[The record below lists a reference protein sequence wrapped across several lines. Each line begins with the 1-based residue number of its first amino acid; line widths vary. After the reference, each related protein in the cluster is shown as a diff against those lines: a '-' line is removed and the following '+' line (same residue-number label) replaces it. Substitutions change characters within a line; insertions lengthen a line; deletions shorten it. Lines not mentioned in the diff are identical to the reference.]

1 MQSKALRPFILLPTV
16 LAISV
21 AAGLAQAAST
31 ASPNAPNVKPAW
43 LGPIIAKSYD
53 GVTDD
58 LLTAGLGAAGLAS
71 AVAPPV
77 SSPPTAGE
85 LRKLVIYANYR
96 ALIDTSPNGGYRSL
110 FGPNID
116 LAGEDTL
123 GEGKIAG
130 KEYLAFAKNVA
141 GVKNVTL
148 LVQVPTSFDPANPCI
163 IAAPS
168 SGSRGVYGAIGTTGE
183 WALKHGCAVAYT
195 DKGTGSGGHDLQSD
209 RVTLIDGTLSTAAK
223 AGKNA
228 YFAAN
233 LSAPQRAAYLGT
245 HPYRFAMKHAHS
257 GDNPE
262 RIWGRAT
269 VNAVEF
275 AFYVLNEQYGTTAPG
290 KAKGKGKGLDNK
302 KKMKV
307 FTSDNTLVMAAS
319 VSNGGGAVL
328 AAAEDDHR
336 HLIDGIVA
344 VEPQINLKL
353 DPAVSVSRGG
363 IPVSAFGLPL
373 YDYIT
378 FANLYQACAAL
389 APSIKL
395 NSPFNGVSATFGG
408 NRCTAL
414 TNAGLISGVTVDEQA
429 ESALAALR
437 SHGWEVD
444 SDLLHASHYTF
455 SVAPAVSLTYANAY
469 RRAKVTQN
477 LCQFSMA
484 TTNGLGAPAAPA
496 ADPMPTLWSLNNG
509 VPPSTGINLV
519 AEGALNGPIRE
530 PLAQSA
536 STGLQDYNYDG
547 ASCLRALLD
556 DEAVEEGIEQVKVK
570 GDLGG
575 RPTLIVH
582 GRADNLVPVNHTSRP
597 YLGLNNLVE
606 GGGSKLSYIEV
617 TNAQHFEAFLP
628 LPGYDSRF
636 IPLHYYAG
644 KAMDLMLNHLRSGTP
659 LPPSQVVRTT
669 PRGGVPGSAPLV
681 TQETNLPDIAPAP
694 LAADLI
700 TVSQGA
706 VNVPD

>member
-1 MQSKALRPFILLPTV
+1 M
-16 LAISV
+16 
-21 AAGLAQAAST
+21 AG
-31 ASPNAPNVKPAW
+31 
-43 LGPIIAKSYD
+43 G
-53 GVTDD
+53 
-58 LLTAGLGAAGLAS
+58 
-71 AVAPPV
+71 
-77 SSPPTAGE
+77 
-85 LRKLVIYANYR
+85 
-96 ALIDTSPNGGYRSL
+96 
-110 FGPNID
+110 
-116 LAGEDTL
+116 DTL

-644 KAMDLMLNHLRSGTP
+644 KERHT
-659 LPPSQVVRTT
+659 
-669 PRGGVPGSAPLV
+669 
-681 TQETNLPDIAPAP
+681 PAP
-694 LAADLI
+694 LASGPHHATGRCARQCAPRDAGNQPAGHCTGAPGGGSDHGEPGRGQRAGLI
-700 TVSQGA
+700 LPLVCSFRKQRDPKGSRCLGCDVRAPNGGTAALLCGKDTPDRIIRQAGGRRRRRLLFRRHRLHQKGHAAISTPPFVAQVVGHRALIA
-706 VNVPD
+706 VA